1 MKTTDFGP
9 RGAAAARPAS
19 VQPPAPHK
27 SPQRSSAAASTREE
41 KIETRVAAASEQLAS
56 GISEAAAA
64 SEELRRAMEQ
74 IASGAEEAAAAAEQ
88 TLAVATGAATTL
100 AEARDRAETARRRTE
115 TLQSLLAE
123 SAVQIGT
130 WAINIKRNG
139 ERQAGFVANIEK
151 LSRQAISIGDVTQT
165 VGHVSDETNLLA
177 LNAAIEAARAG
188 DHGRGFA
195 VVADEVR
202 ALAETSEKSARTAQE
217 LAGRIQA
224 QVTSVAAKIKTAAEG
239 AAAEAEKSQTVILA
253 LEELR
258 KEASVLTDIG
268 RSIANS
274 AVEAG
279 LASRD
284 AQRGAEMISST
295 AEQQAAAASEALSSI
310 EQQTTALEQS
320 QTATQVVAA
329 RVAKLQT
336 ATKEEG
342 TAVDLASAAD
352 QLSAAVQEIS
362 SAAVAIMTAVG
373 QIDRGGQQQAAATQ
387 ESSAAMR
394 QIEKMAQAAKE
405 NAATSVD
412 RTRRMAALLTEV
424 RVTITDLSA
433 GVAQSLETTQA
444 GLDLIGE
451 LETTALRVDKIV
463 DGIGIVSLQTNML
476 AVNGSIEAAR
486 AGDFGKGF
494 AVVSKDIRALA
505 RDSAENAER
514 IKDIIRA
521 VQSEIA
527 AVRREIEHIIAA
539 AEAENQKNA
548 SVLASLR
555 TVETDMVEIAAT
567 YEHMLDQAQT
577 ILASMKEAARG
588 AEQIATAAEEAGS
601 AAAEAAAAARQQ
613 ARGAEDLAAAIEEIA
628 SLAEDIQRRDG

>member
-1 MKTTDFGP
+1 M
-9 RGAAAARPAS
+9 
-19 VQPPAPHK
+19 
-27 SPQRSSAAASTREE
+27 
-41 KIETRVAAASEQLAS
+41 AAASEQLAS

-74 IASGAEEAAAAAEQ
+74 IASGAEEAAAAAEE
-88 TLAVATGAATTL
+88 TLSVATGATTTL
-100 AEARDRAETARRRTE
+100 AEARGRAETARRRTDA
-115 TLQSLLAE
+115 LQSLLAE
-123 SAVQIGT
+123 SAAQIGA
-130 WAINIKRNG
+130 WASNIKRNG

-151 LSRQAISIGDVTQT
+151 LSRQAISISEVTQT

-202 ALAETSEKSARTAQE
+202 ALAETSEKSARSAQE

-224 QVTSVAAKIKTAAEG
+224 QVTSVSARIKTAAEG
-239 AAAEAEKSQTVILA
+239 AATEAEKSQTVLLA

-258 KEASVLTDIG
+258 KEAGVLTDIG
-268 RSIANS
+268 RSIANT

-284 AQRGAEMISST
+284 AQKGAEMVSST
-295 AEQQAAAASEALSSI
+295 AEQQAAAASEALRSI
-310 EQQTTALEQS
+310 EQQTLALEQS
-320 QTATQVVAA
+320 QSATQAVAA
-329 RVAKLQT
+329 GAAKLQG
-336 ATKEEG
+336 ATKEES
-342 TAVDLASAAD
+342 AAAQLASAAD
-352 QLSAAVQEIS
+352 ELSAAVQEIS
-362 SAAVAIMTAVG
+362 GAAVAIMTAVG
-373 QIDRGGQQQAAATQ
+373 QIERGGQQQAAATQ

-394 QIEKMAQAAKE
+394 QIEKMAQAAE
-405 NAATSVD
+405 DNAASAVD
-412 RTRRMAALLTEV
+412 RMQRMAALLAEV
-424 RVTITDLSA
+424 RVTIADLSA
-433 GVAQSLETTQA
+433 GVAQSLETTRA
-444 GLDLIGE
+444 GLELIGE
-451 LETTALRVDKIV
+451 LETTTLRVDKIV

-476 AVNGSIEAAR
+476 AVSGSIEAAR

-521 VQSEIA
+521 VQGEIA

-539 AEAENQKNA
+539 AEAENQKNV
-548 SVLASLR
+548 SVLTSLR
-555 TVETDMVEIAAT
+555 SVETDMVEIAAT
-567 YEHMLDQAQT
+567 YGHMLDQAQT

-601 AAAEAAAAARQQ
+601 AAAQAAAAARQQ